1 MKKRFQ
7 IRPWMSI
14 LVIFLMVPA
23 LVLLGNKLGG
33 RSFYLV
39 GVAVIL
45 LASAP
50 FFLAFEK
57 CRPQARELV
66 TLAVLSALAV
76 ASRAVFSVVPFLK
89 PVLAVIM
96 IAGMAYGPES
106 GFLVGAI
113 TAFASNFIFGQG
125 PWTPWQMFAY
135 GTGGFL
141 AGGAVHW
148 KLLPRKPLP
157 MAVFGFVTVLLIVG
171 PILDTCTVFTMAAR
185 VSSLSIGSIYL
196 AGLPVN
202 LTHAAAT
209 FLTLLLVGVPMLRKL
224 DRINLKYGM
233 TMGKK

>member
-45 LASAP
+45 LASLL
-50 FFLAFEK
+50 FFLAFENR
-57 CRPQARELV
+57 RPQARELV
-66 TLAVLSALAV
+66 TLAVLSALGV
-76 ASRAVFSVVPFLK
+76 AARTAFMVVPYFK
-89 PVLAVIM
+89 PMTAVIM
-96 IAGMAYGPES
+96 IAGMAYGPEA
-106 GFLVGAI
+106 GFLVGAV

-125 PWTPWQMFAY
+125 PWTLWQMFAY

-148 KLLPRKPLP
+148 KLLPKKPLP
-157 MAVFGFVTVLLIVG
+157 MAIFGFAAVLLVVG
-171 PILDTCTVFTMAAR
+171 PILDTCTVFTVAAR
-185 VSSLSIGSIYL
+185 VSSMSIGSIYL

-209 FLTLLLVGVPMLRKL
+209 FLTLLLIGVPMLRKL
-224 DRINLKYGM
+224 DWINLKYGM
-233 TMGKK
+233 TMGRK